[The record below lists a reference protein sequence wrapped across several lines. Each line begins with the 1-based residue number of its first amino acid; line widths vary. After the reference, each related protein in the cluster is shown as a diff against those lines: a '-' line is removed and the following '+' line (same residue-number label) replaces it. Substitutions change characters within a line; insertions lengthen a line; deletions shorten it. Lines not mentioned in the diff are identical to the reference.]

1 MSVLLTGA
9 SGFLGQR
16 LYHVLSKTNLVTS
29 LSRQGV
35 GPRHI
40 KCDWSA
46 ETPNLSFYQFDC
58 VVNAAGKAHSTPRT
72 PQEFA
77 DYEQVNV
84 QGTGRLLTALE
95 QSASVPGSIVH
106 ISTILT
112 YGCSEGNV
120 LDENTPLAA
129 TDVYGQSKIRAE
141 ELVLNWGI
149 RTGVKTTILRLP
161 LVVAENPR
169 GNLAA
174 LIRAIRRGRY
184 VRIGEG
190 SCRRSM
196 VLADDVA
203 RIIPKAAQNPG
214 IYNLTDGVHPSVREL
229 EDAIARQTGRRRLP
243 TIPLFAARAVA
254 VVGDGINAI
263 VGRKFPLDSIALAK
277 LTHSLTFSDE
287 LARNRLGWNPQPVV
301 SFFEPQNR
309 FA

>member
-16 LYHVLSKTNLVTS
+16 LHRALSKTNLVTS

-40 KCDWSA
+40 HCDLST
-46 ETPNLSFYQFDC
+46 ETPDLSLYRFDC
-58 VVNAAGKAHSTPRT
+58 VVNAAGKAHSIPRN
-72 PQEFA
+72 PAELA
-77 DYEQVNV
+77 EYERVNV

-95 QSASVPGSIVH
+95 NAASLPRSVVH

-112 YGCSEGNV
+112 YGCSEGSI

-141 ELVLNWGI
+141 EIVREWGL

-161 LVVAENPR
+161 LVVAENPQ

-174 LIRAIRRGRY
+174 LIQAIRRGRY
-184 VRIGEG
+184 VRIGDG

-229 EDAIARQTGRRRLP
+229 EDAIARQAGRGRLP
-243 TIPLFAARAVA
+243 TIPLVVARAVA
-254 VVGDGINAI
+254 AVGDGINSI
-263 VGRKFPLDSIALAK
+263 VGRKFPLDSITLAK
-277 LTHSLTFSDE
+277 LTQSLTFSDE
-287 LARNRLGWNPQPVV
+287 RARKQLGWNPQPVV
-301 SFFEPQNR
+301 SFFE
-309 FA
+309 